1 MTAMHT
7 PPTFAI
13 HTYGCQMNVRDS
25 DLLSRALRAAGC
37 AEARE
42 EGDADIVIVNSCSVR
57 AKAEEKALGK
67 LGLLCA
73 SRRTHPGR
81 VVGLTGC
88 MAARLGNSV
97 FKILPGLSFSAGP
110 RSHAAIAGFAARCL
124 ETGETGLGEF
134 DLRSELPL
142 CAEAARGGT
151 SPVQSFTTV
160 LYGCNRRCSY
170 CIVPSV
176 RGREESRD
184 PRRVAE
190 EVRIEFERG
199 ARDVC
204 LLGQSVMRYGMADFR
219 WPDGI
224 PSPMGLTEPF
234 PRLLE
239 FIAREVPELP
249 RIRFTSGHP
258 SGVTDELVRAMR
270 ELPQVCAHIHLP
282 MQSGSDRVL
291 ASMRRGYD
299 RARYMDAVRRL
310 RDGVPDI
317 AVTTDVIVGYPG
329 ETEEDFEL
337 TRSAMEEALFDNSFV
352 FKYSPRPGT
361 PSAENMVDDVSD
373 AEKRRRDQILLADQ
387 DARGQRL
394 NDAWIGRTVDVLYEG
409 PSLRNSERGS
419 GRTEQNKIVV
429 FDPPAGL
436 RPGSTVRVKI
446 ASARPQTLYG
456 EAVGADKPR

>member
-1 MTAMHT
+1 MHT
-7 PPTFAI
+7 PPTFTI

-25 DLLSRALRAAGC
+25 DLLSRALRSAGYD
-37 AEARE
+37 EASE
-42 EGDADIVIVNSCSVR
+42 EKDADIVIVNSCSVR

-73 SRRTHPGR
+73 SRRTHAGR

-88 MAARLGNSV
+88 MAARHGEPV
-97 FKILPGLSFSAGP
+97 FKLLPGLSLSVGP
-110 RSHAAIAGFAARCL
+110 RPHAAIASFVARCL

-134 DLRSELPL
+134 EPGDELPL
-142 CAEAARGGT
+142 CGEAARAGT
-151 SPVQSFTTV
+151 SPVQSFVTI
-160 LYGCNRRCSY
+160 LYGCNQHCSY
-170 CIVPSV
+170 CIVPFV
-176 RGREESRD
+176 RGHEESRD
-184 PRRVAE
+184 PRRIVD
-190 EVRIEFERG
+190 EVRLEYERG

-204 LLGQSVMRYGMADFR
+204 LLGQSVMRYGRLKFA
-219 WPDGI
+219 WPDDI
-224 PSPMGLTEPF
+224 PSHMGFTEPF

-239 FIAREVPELP
+239 LIAREIPELP

-291 ASMRRGYD
+291 ASMHRGYD

-310 RDGVPDI
+310 RDNVPDI
-317 AVTTDVIVGYPG
+317 AITTDVIVGYPG
-329 ETEEDFEL
+329 ETEEDFEA
-337 TRSAMEEALFDNSFV
+337 TRSAMEEAAFDNSFV

-361 PSAENMVDDVSD
+361 PSAENMKDDVTD
-373 AEKRRRDQILLADQ
+373 DEKRRRDQVLLADQ

-394 NDAWIGRTVDVLYEG
+394 NDAWVGRTVDVLYEG

-429 FDPPAGL
+429 FEPTPDMT
-436 RPGSTVRVKI
+436 PGKTVRVKI
-446 ASARPQTLYG
+446 TSARPQTLYG
-456 EAVGADKPR
+456 DAVAHE